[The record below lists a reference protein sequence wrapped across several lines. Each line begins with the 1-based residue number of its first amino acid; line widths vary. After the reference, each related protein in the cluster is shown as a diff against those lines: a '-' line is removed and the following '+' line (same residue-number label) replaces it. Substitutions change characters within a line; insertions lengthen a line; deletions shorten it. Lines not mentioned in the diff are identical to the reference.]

1 MRLKAKHFLRTLNSG
16 CAVLHTFAV
25 RCYSSTTR
33 GLDVAVIGAPNVGK
47 SLLTNQLV
55 RASVSSVSSKMDTT
69 TKNID
74 AVLTEDDVQLF
85 LLDTP
90 GTVGLR
96 HAREVMA
103 RKQDRIVSEPETA
116 LQKAEHILVV
126 QDATATGDYI
136 QHRVLHLLHR
146 YSHLPSSLVINKIDL
161 VSRRS
166 DLLALTR
173 VLTNGRVAGKPI
185 QIQEKTLGRLGT
197 PSQNLTLHDETI
209 KMQDEA
215 WQERFK
221 AVISKPSN
229 KVGFGETK
237 RLFAEIRGWSNF
249 GAVFFVSSL
258 TGEGIDP
265 LRRHLKEMASEKRW
279 RLDKST
285 ITTKSP
291 QQLCLDSIRAALLD
305 TLPANV
311 AYVLQPQISEW
322 NEDGEVLQIVV
333 DIPCEK
339 ERIGKLVLGKGGQ
352 RIVDIGKRVNDHMS
366 NLFARQLF
374 VRILV
379 KHNKK
384 VMSILS

>member
-1 MRLKAKHFLRTLNSG
+1 MTFSDEARDNKSLPAHLQPWKH
-16 CAVLHTFAV
+16 C
-25 RCYSSTTR
+25 STHYWYAMSLVYNAFFRFQR

-69 TKNID
+69 TENID
-74 AVLTEDDVQLF
+74 AVLTEDDVQLI
-85 LLDTP
+85 LLDSP
-90 GTVGLR
+90 GTVGLQ

-103 RKQDRIVSEPETA
+103 RKQDRIVAEPEAA

-146 YSHLPSSLVINKIDL
+146 YSHIPSSLVINKVDL
-161 VSRRS
+161 VTRRS
-166 DLLALTR
+166 DLLELAR
-173 VLTNGRVAGKPI
+173 ILTNGRVAGKPV
-185 QIQEKTLGRLGT
+185 QIHEKAIGRLGT
-197 PSQNLTLHDETI
+197 PSQDFTLHDETV
-209 KMQDEA
+209 KMQDEE
-215 WQERFK
+215 WQEKFR
-221 AVISKPSN
+221 AVINKPSH
-229 KVGFGETK
+229 KFPH
-237 RLFAEIRGWSNF
+237 
-249 GAVFFVSSL
+249 L

-265 LRRHLKEMASEKRW
+265 LRRHLKDMASEKRW
-279 RLDKST
+279 RLDQMT

-291 QQLCLDSIRAALLD
+291 QQLCVESVRAALLD

-311 AYVLQPQISEW
+311 AYVLQPKISEW

-333 DIPCEK
+333 DIHCEK
-339 ERIGKLVLGKGGQ
+339 ERIGKLIIGKGGQ
-352 RIVDIGKRVNDHMS
+352 RIAEIGKRVNDHMS

-384 VMSILS
+384 VINVLS

>member
-1 MRLKAKHFLRTLNSG
+1 
-16 CAVLHTFAV
+16 
-25 RCYSSTTR
+25 
-33 GLDVAVIGAPNVGK
+33 
-47 SLLTNQLV
+47 
-55 RASVSSVSSKMDTT
+55 
-69 TKNID
+69 
-74 AVLTEDDVQLF
+74 
-85 LLDTP
+85 
-90 GTVGLR
+90 
-96 HAREVMA
+96 
-103 RKQDRIVSEPETA
+103 
-116 LQKAEHILVV
+116 
-126 QDATATGDYI
+126 
-136 QHRVLHLLHR
+136 
-146 YSHLPSSLVINKIDL
+146 
-161 VSRRS
+161 
-166 DLLALTR
+166 
-173 VLTNGRVAGKPI
+173 
-185 QIQEKTLGRLGT
+185 
-197 PSQNLTLHDETI
+197 
-209 KMQDEA
+209 MQDEA